1 MNTVI
6 LFVTT
11 GSSSGNPV
19 FTPNTGAK
27 LVIGTCASHWYLKQ
41 FKVAFLRLGEVC
53 SAVNSLLFL
62 AEYLDSVPGNYIVAH
77 SHP

>member
-1 MNTVI
+1 MSTVI

-11 GSSSGNPV
+11 GSASGDPV
-19 FTPNTGAK
+19 FNPNTVAK
-27 LVIGTCASHWYLKQ
+27 LVIGICASHWYLKK

-53 SAVNSLLFL
+53 STVNSLLFL
-62 AEYLDSVPGNYIVAH
+62 AEYLDTVPDNYIVAH